1 MIVISFFVLFYYRRR
16 RNLLGKAFEQA
27 AKGTGSQYL
36 SDYINGSVIHMKSE
50 DRAKFFDGLVS
61 LLN

>member
-1 MIVISFFVLFYYRRR
+1 L
-16 RNLLGKAFEQA
+16 
-27 AKGTGSQYL
+27 
-36 SDYINGSVIHMKSE
+36 DYFDGSVIQLKSE